1 MMTEFKKDWTI
12 QSAMEIMRHP
22 TVDSKIWTEAVEW
35 LLLYGPPEIKSL
47 LQQASGLATSEE
59 FPDLQAKAF
68 TGDGEPCYNIADIA
82 KALGIPEEEAVAI
95 LAEKERKHGIRHL
108 VDEQETKKLQ

>member
-1 MMTEFKKDWTI
+1 MTAFKEEWTI
-12 QSAMEIMRHP
+12 QGAMEILRHR

-47 LQQASGLATSEE
+47 LQQAAGLATREE

-68 TGDGEPCYNIADIA
+68 TRDGEPCYNIADIA
-82 KALGIPEEEAVAI
+82 KALGIPEEEAVGI
-95 LAEKERKHGIRHL
+95 LAAKEQKHGIRCR
-108 VDEQETKKLQ
+108 VDEQETKKIQ